1 MKFYDKLVFD
11 IETGRLLQES
21 SFEYEGR
28 IASCGGGGQSKAAAA
43 RADYLERERTR
54 IANEQLAMQ
63 RKTMEGISGGVD
75 QFLSPEGMGFDPA
88 TMAALNSQ
96 ALESVPAQFEDARKQ
111 LMSSMLARGGAGGA
125 LPVGGD
131 YLRNLSQLHVGREGL
146 KANLLRE
153 NLIKNAL
160 LKLQNRFS
168 AANVK
173 LGVGSQF
180 DPSTFVQ
187 GGSSALGSRV
197 TAAQNAET
205 AAFAPWGALIGAA
218 GSAAGSFLGRP
229 PVPTKTIG
237 TLRGCW
243 IFQAVYGEADWRPQ
257 FVWDAWTGKWAN
269 ESRAWRTAL
278 GLYLIFGELAA
289 GIIKKVSLLRR
300 LLYPLCERAVR
311 RAMKEK
317 HHA

>member
-1 MKFYDKLVFD
+1 MRFYNRITSD
-11 IETGRLLQES
+11 IETGRI
-21 SFEYEGR
+21 
-28 IASCGGGGQSKAAAA
+28 IAADPFDYFGSVAEAKGESKAAAR
-43 RADYLERERTR
+43 RADELEKERTR

-63 RKTMEGISGGVD
+63 RKTLEGIAGGVD
-75 QFLSPEGMGFDPA
+75 QFLSPEGVGFDA
-88 TMAALNSQ
+88 ETLAALNSQ
-96 ALESVPAQFEDARKQ
+96 AIESVPAQFEDARKQ
-111 LMSSMLARGGAGGA
+111 LISSLTARGGAGGA

-197 TAAQNAET
+197 TAAQNAEQ

-218 GSAAGSFLGRP
+218 GGAAGAFLGKP
-229 PVPTKTIG
+229 PTPPA
-237 TLRGCW
+237 CW
-243 IFQAVYGEADWRPQ
+243 VAAELYGGWSAPRTVEIQKWLLESENT
-257 FVWDAWTGKWAN
+257 FVRAFRWFYCLVGERWA
-269 ESRAWRTAL
+269 EVIRTH
-278 GLYLIFGELAA
+278 AA
-289 GIIKKVSLLRR
+289 LRR
-300 LLYPLCERAVR
+300 MTKFIFDRLPIE
-311 RAMKEK
+311 
-317 HHA
+317 